1 MTQSRDR
8 QGGPSRP
15 SGASGSQDPSGGAA
29 RCGSRERAAA
39 RARSAGAAPQPRR
52 GPRTASDAGGSS
64 SAKAARTP
72 TVRGGAARTGAP
84 RTATPRTGAARG
96 GTARTGATRD
106 GSTVPLGK
114 TGSKTSSKTNGK
126 AGGTRRSGTTRGSG
140 TRPAAP
146 RPSTAGRPAGSGP
159 VRPVRFGVGHPRR
172 RVRAMFIAILFV
184 FSLFGAQLL
193 RIQALDASA
202 MAKQALG
209 SRLHTAVVPALR
221 GSITDSRGVV
231 LAASIERFDIVVN
244 QQAVPQ
250 YVKTVQHGDT
260 RTRETVGVAGAAA
273 DLAPLLG
280 MTVPEVTDKLTGNR
294 AFNYVAKGIT
304 PLTWRKIK
312 ALGINGIDAEATS
325 KRSYPTSTTAASL
338 VGFVGADGR
347 PGGGLELLLDKQLQ
361 GTPGMTSY
369 EQSRDGRVI
378 PTDSEHSTPAVSGR
392 DVRLTINSDLQWFAQ
407 NAISAKVKETDAL
420 SGTVT
425 VTDVKTGHLLAVA
438 SYPTFDPN
446 HLASASGNL
455 DNRAFD
461 EVYEPGSTGKVITAA
476 AALEEGVATPDT
488 PVTVPNTLKRAGTV
502 FHDSHDHPT
511 EHLTFAQVLAQ
522 SSNIGTMLVGE
533 KLSPDT
539 MYSYQRKFGLGEK
552 SGIGFPGESPGL
564 VAKPS
569 DWSGS
574 QRYTMMFGQG
584 LSLNAIQAAG
594 VFQTVANGG
603 VRMPPTLVA
612 GTENADGTSTAAPTP
627 KGKRVV
633 SPEVAKQVREMLE
646 GVVGKEGTA
655 PEAKIPGYRV
665 AGKTGTA
672 DRYDDKTGGYSG
684 KTASFIGF
692 APADKPEHVIGVT
705 VQRPGKSYYGGVVAG
720 PVFHD
725 VMTYALQELKIPP
738 TAATTPPTI
747 KLKTTER

>member
-1 MTQSRDR
+1 
-8 QGGPSRP
+8 
-15 SGASGSQDPSGGAA
+15 
-29 RCGSRERAAA
+29 
-39 RARSAGAAPQPRR
+39 
-52 GPRTASDAGGSS
+52 
-64 SAKAARTP
+64 
-72 TVRGGAARTGAP
+72 
-84 RTATPRTGAARG
+84 
-96 GTARTGATRD
+96 
-106 GSTVPLGK
+106 
-114 TGSKTSSKTNGK
+114 
-126 AGGTRRSGTTRGSG
+126 
-140 TRPAAP
+140 
-146 RPSTAGRPAGSGP
+146 
-159 VRPVRFGVGHPRR
+159 
-172 RVRAMFIAILFV
+172 MFIAILFV
-184 FSLFGAQLL
+184 FSLFGAQLV
-193 RIQALDASA
+193 RIQALDAST
-202 MAKQALG
+202 MAEQALG
-209 SRLHTAVVPALR
+209 SRLHKSVVPALR
-221 GSITDSRGVV
+221 GDIVDSKGVI
-231 LAASIERFDIVVN
+231 LAASIERYDITVN
-244 QQAVPQ
+244 QQAVKS
-250 YVKTVQHGDT
+250 YVKPVKEGDT
-260 RTRETVGVAGAAA
+260 TVRRTVGVAGAAA

-280 MTVPEVTDKLTGNR
+280 MSVQEVTDKLTGTR
-294 AFNYVAKGIT
+294 PFNYVAKGIT

-312 ALGINGIDAEATS
+312 ALGVNGIDAEATS

-361 GTPGMTSY
+361 GRPGVTRY

-378 PTDSEHSTPAVSGR
+378 PTDSQHSTPAVNGR
-392 DVRLTINSDLQWFAQ
+392 DVRLTLNGDLQWFAQ
-407 NAISAKVKETDAL
+407 NAISAKVKETQAL

-425 VTDVKTGHLLAVA
+425 VTEARTGKLLAVA

-446 HLASASGNL
+446 NLAQASGNL

-476 AALEEGVATPDT
+476 AALQEGVATPDT

-511 EHLTFAQVLAQ
+511 EHLTFAEVLAQ
-522 SSNIGTMLVGE
+522 SSNLGTMLVGE
-533 KLSPDT
+533 RLEPAE
-539 MYSYQRKFGLGEK
+539 MYGYLRKFGLGEK
-552 SGIGFPGESPGL
+552 SGIGFPGETPGL

-574 QRYTMMFGQG
+574 QRFTMMFGQG

-594 VFQTVANGG
+594 VFQTIANDG
-603 VRMPPTLVA
+603 VRKPPTLVA
-612 GTENADGTSTAAPTP
+612 GSENADGTYTAAPAP
-627 KGKRVV
+627 KGVRVI
-633 SPEVAKQVREMLE
+633 SPEVARQVREMLE

-692 APADKPEHVIGVT
+692 APADKPELVVGVT
-705 VQRPGKSYYGGVVAG
+705 LQRPVKSYFGGVVAG

-725 VMTYALQELKIPP
+725 VMTYALQALKIPP